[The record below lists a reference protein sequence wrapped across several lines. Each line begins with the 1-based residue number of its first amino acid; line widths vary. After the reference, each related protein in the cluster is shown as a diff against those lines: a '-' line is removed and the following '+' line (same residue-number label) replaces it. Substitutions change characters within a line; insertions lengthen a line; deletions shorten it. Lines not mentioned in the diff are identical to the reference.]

1 MPINH
6 SWHPVDKYD
15 ADIPHRSPACLTKPR
30 FHRRELWQNR
40 SFSSTNWCK
49 FPLSSFNSMFS
60 IPDCE
65 AVRFSGPAVLIT
77 VDDGNNEHIR
87 LLSCLRYA
95 SVPVS
100 NNDSLVVNSFDF
112 ALISL
117 AVIRDFQGRSHVN
130 LRFQLKWLGE
140 WNLNYKKN
148 GICVTPHPSRNNL

>member
-1 MPINH
+1 
-6 SWHPVDKYD
+6 
-15 ADIPHRSPACLTKPR
+15 
-30 FHRRELWQNR
+30 
-40 SFSSTNWCK
+40 
-49 FPLSSFNSMFS
+49 MFS

-100 NNDSLVVNSFDF
+100 NNDSLEVNSFDF

-117 AVIRDFQGRSHVN
+117 AAIIFVDA
-130 LRFQLKWLGE
+130 
-140 WNLNYKKN
+140 
-148 GICVTPHPSRNNL
+148 GIAISTGACSSLSLL

>member
-1 MPINH
+1 
-6 SWHPVDKYD
+6 
-15 ADIPHRSPACLTKPR
+15 
-30 FHRRELWQNR
+30 
-40 SFSSTNWCK
+40 
-49 FPLSSFNSMFS
+49 MFS

-130 LRFQLKWLGE
+130 LRFQLK
-140 WNLNYKKN
+140 
-148 GICVTPHPSRNNL
+148 